1 VRHTG
6 GARPLN
12 SGVSLHMR
20 PSRKTGAIVGTIGLC
35 VSLLCILIFLA
46 FTPAI
51 VVALIVG
58 LPAAGC
64 AWASGRRL
72 LAAVGV
78 VAAMLPNV
86 FIFIESPHVNH
97 AIVVAVIAAMAW
109 LVSWLAWLRFPAV
122 VQANNSLQRP

>member
-1 VRHTG
+1 
-6 GARPLN
+6 
-12 SGVSLHMR
+12 MR
-20 PSRKTGAIVGTIGLC
+20 PSRKTGAIVGTIGLF

-51 VVALIVG
+51 VVALLCG

-72 LAAVGV
+72 LASVGI
-78 VAAMLPNV
+78 VAAMLPNA

-97 AIVVAVIAAMAW
+97 AIFVTMVATVVWVVVW
-109 LVSWLAWLRFPAV
+109 RTWLRTPAA
-122 VQANNSLQRP
+122 VQANISLQADRER